1 METFKRK
8 INIPADHHLK
18 LDIQLPDSIPSGSA
32 EVILVFQSRDK
43 SKLKEKKRTPGL
55 YAGKDFFMAEDFDS
69 PLSDSFW
76 SGESN
81 S

>member
-1 METFKRK
+1 METIKRK

-18 LDIQLPDSIPSGSA
+18 FDIQLPDSIPSGSA
-32 EVILVFQSRDK
+32 EVVLVFQPSTK
-43 SKLKEKKRTPGL
+43 SKLKDKKRTAGL
-55 YAGKDFFMAEDFDS
+55 YSDKDFFMAEDFDS